1 MMEVDRFGRD
11 QERSS
16 AGDEDLKAYLTRMEG
31 QLARMDDRMT
41 QMEDR
46 LSQRIEKV
54 ETSLLTEFHKWASP
68 VESKLRTHRSWF
80 YEVDAEVELLKERI
94 KKLEARNPS

>member
-16 AGDEDLKAYLTRMEG
+16 AVDEDLKAYLTRMEG

>member
-1 MMEVDRFGRD
+1 MEVDRFGRD

-16 AGDEDLKAYLTRMEG
+16 AVDEDLKAYLTRMEG